1 MRRLKNR
8 WEYPARCALLPLC
21 GLAAL
26 WLSAQLMTLLC
37 GWIYVRFTPESWL
50 PAGAW
55 DQILRL
61 LLGGLLR

>member
-1 MRRLKNR
+1 M
-8 WEYPARCALLPLC
+8 
-21 GLAAL
+21 AAL

-37 GWIYVRFTPESWL
+37 GWIYVRFTPEAWL

>member
-1 MRRLKNR
+1 MKRILG
-8 WEYPARCALLPLC
+8 LMLSLTLC
-21 GLAAL
+21 
-26 WLSAQLMTLLC
+26 MTLLC
-37 GWIYVRFTPESWL
+37 GWIYVRFTPEAWL